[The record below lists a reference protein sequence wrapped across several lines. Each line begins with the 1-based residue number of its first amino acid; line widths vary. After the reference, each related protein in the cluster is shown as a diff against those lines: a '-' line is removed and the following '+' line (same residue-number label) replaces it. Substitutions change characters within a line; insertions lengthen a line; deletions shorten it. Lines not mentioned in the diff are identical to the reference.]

1 MAISIKF
8 TKFDN
13 TPWGFRLAGGSDFPQ
28 PLTVIRVTEESLAE
42 CMGLKVGDVVVR
54 LNDQAI
60 GGLTHGQAHEE
71 LVRAGNNFVLGIQR
85 EGDPHK
91 ALEGLSEENIV
102 PYKIP
107 LAELP
112 PVFPEQILKEET
124 VIEQCEEITYEE
136 KTVVEAE
143 PEVEP
148 LPEKPKDENSE
159 IVPNQN
165 LTDDEIAQLILE
177 EEELLDDKGVLGV
190 NFKKLRPRATVL
202 KQSKVIEELQNIATA
217 EPPLVEQLRRT
228 SVFLQKPQRPIPQ
241 PRKKEEQLE
250 ETEVES
256 YRVVITK
263 QKKRTV
269 TDRLLEK
276 GLLKPEEQ
284 KTPEPPTPE
293 VIMASCET
301 VSRIEETILPR
312 EEDESCELR
321 AFEQLEAVGSEP
333 LLEFPSTS
341 SPSDAIEPETVVVVA
356 RLEIAAPAQPSKR
369 REAAVVARRPLS
381 KRKSKGFY
389 TRGHYFRRCLFGKKS
404 LSDAK
409 KPARARS
416 TLREHPQQNVVE
428 DVPLDSEPPEGTSRC
443 GIIEKSP
450 RFRVKGRYLETYL
463 KREDNWMRRMVD
475 GLLDKPESFSSS
487 RLFDRLISRKEVSW
501 RRTRYGERILAR
513 SVEFVAVRLRSDLL
527 AYLEQG
533 GSVDALNPAQSRIRK
548 RFYLKGRYFQ
558 RILWR
563 NVARLVNY
571 LKGVS
576 SSRDVP
582 RRDRRRSSMIK
593 MKGRYVEKCLQSGLF
608 SRAATRPIVV
618 SSKRKLF
625 ARTRYAERILK
636 KHFESL
642 GVIVGYLRGQ
652 ILRAI
657 SDSSALASQSC
668 LSDREDRA
676 AFSDLLRSS
685 KDFISTEVFH
695 RGSRRLSRP
704 LCRASVP
711 EPSSFALL
719 RDLVLDWLP
728 AKLTGRF
735 ADRATIAEKKA
746 ASLDVDRD
754 GRRLSFVPTI
764 LYEGL
769 TNRIGV
775 DFTRLVAYAFVP
787 CTSIILLYMYK

>member
-28 PLTVIRVTEESLAE
+28 PLTVIRVTEGSLAE

-54 LNDQAI
+54 LNDQPI
-60 GGLTHGQAHEE
+60 GSLTHGQAHEE
-71 LVRAGNNFVLGIQR
+71 LMRAGNNFALGIQR

-91 ALEGLSEENIV
+91 ALEGLSDDNIV

-124 VIEQCEEITYEE
+124 VIEQYEETTYEE
-136 KTVVEAE
+136 TTTEEAK

-148 LPEKPKDENSE
+148 LPDKPKDENSE

-177 EEELLDDKGVLGV
+177 EEELLDEKGVLGV

-202 KQSKVIEELQNIATA
+202 RQSKVIEELQNIATA
-217 EPPLVEQLRRT
+217 EPPLVEQLKRT

-241 PRKKEEQLE
+241 PRKKEEDPVE
-250 ETEVES
+250 EVEVES

-263 QKKRTV
+263 QKKRSV

-276 GLLKPEEQ
+276 GLLKPEER
-284 KTPEPPTPE
+284 KTPEPRTPE
-293 VIMASCET
+293 VIMAGCET
-301 VSRIEETILPR
+301 VALIEQTIVPASSL
-312 EEDESCELR
+312 EDESCSACPL
-321 AFEQLEAVGSEP
+321 EQLEQ
-333 LLEFPSTS
+333 FS
-341 SPSDAIEPETVVVVA
+341 SKSFSSASPELVESVEPEALVVLCSEV
-356 RLEIAAPAQPSKR
+356 APAQPSRR
-369 REAAVVARRPLS
+369 RENVTITRRPSS
-381 KRKSKGFY
+381 KRKPKGFY

-404 LSDAK
+404 LSE
-409 KPARARS
+409 PRRPSRVRS
-416 TLREHPQQNVVE
+416 SLKDYPPRDVAE
-428 DVPLDSEPPEGTSRC
+428 DVSGGFEQLEDSSRR
-443 GIIEKSP
+443 GSIERSA
-450 RFRVKGRYLETYL
+450 RYRVKGRYLETYL

-475 GLLDKPESFSSS
+475 GLIEKPDSFSSS
-487 RLFDRLISRKEVSW
+487 KLFDRLVAGKEVSW
-501 RRTRYGERILAR
+501 RRTRYAEKILAR
-513 SVEFVAVRLRSDLL
+513 SVAFVAIRLRSDVL
-527 AYLEQG
+527 AYLERG
-533 GSVDALNPAQSRIRK
+533 GSVDALNPSFGRIRK

-558 RILWR
+558 RIFWR
-563 NVARLVNY
+563 NVVRLINY

-576 SSRDVP
+576 STRDLP
-582 RRDRRRSSMIK
+582 RRDRRRSSAMIR
-593 MKGRYVEKCLQSGLF
+593 MKGRYVEKCLF
-608 SRAATRPIVV
+608 ARAATRPPSVAV
-618 SSKRKLF
+618 SSKRKLL
-625 ARTRYAERILK
+625 ARARYAERILK

-642 GVIVGYLRGQ
+642 GLIVGYLRAQ
-652 ILRAI
+652 ILRAS
-657 SDSSALASQSC
+657 SDSSLASQHSRD
-668 LSDREDRA
+668 DRDS
-676 AFSDLLRSS
+676 FSELVRSS

-695 RGSRRLSRP
+695 RGSRRLSRSS
-704 LCRASVP
+704 CRNSVS
-711 EPSSFALL
+711 EPSAFALL
-719 RDLVLDWLP
+719 RDFVLDRLP
-728 AKLTGRF
+728 NKLTGRTVES
-735 ADRATIAEKKA
+735 AAIAEKKA
-746 ASLDVDRD
+746 TSLDVDRD

>member
-28 PLTVIRVTEESLAE
+28 PLTVIRVTEGSLAE

-60 GGLTHGQAHEE
+60 GSLTHGQAHEE
-71 LVRAGNNFVLGIQR
+71 VVRAGNNFVLGIQR
-85 EGDPHK
+85 EGDPQK

-124 VIEQCEEITYEE
+124 VVEQYEEITYEE
-136 KTVVEAE
+136 KTAEEAK

-148 LPEKPKDENSE
+148 LPDKPKDENSE

-241 PRKKEEQLE
+241 PRKKEEEGE
-250 ETEVES
+250 EIEVES

-276 GLLKPEEQ
+276 GLLKPEEP

-293 VIMASCET
+293 VNMASCET
-301 VSRIEETILPR
+301 VVRIEETILPLG
-312 EEDESCELR
+312 EDKSCELHSI
-321 AFEQLEAVGSEP
+321 EQLEVVDSES
-333 LLEFPSTS
+333 LEFPSTS
-341 SPSDAIEPETVVVVA
+341 SPPIVIEPETVVVGH
-356 RLEIAAPAQPSKR
+356 LEAVAPAQPSKR
-369 REAAVVARRPLS
+369 REAAVAARRPLI

-409 KPARARS
+409 KPVRAKS
-416 TLREHPQQNVVE
+416 SFREQPQQDVVE
-428 DVPLDSEPPEGTSRC
+428 NVPLDSEAPKEELRC
-443 GIIEKSP
+443 DIVEKSP
-450 RFRVKGRYLETYL
+450 RYRVKGRYLETYL
-463 KREDNWMRRMVD
+463 KSEDNWMRRMVD

-487 RLFDRLISRKEVSW
+487 RLFDRLVSRKEVSW

-513 SVEFVAVRLRSDLL
+513 TVEFVAIRLRSDLL

-533 GSVDALNPAQSRIRK
+533 GSMDALNPAKSVIRK

-558 RILWR
+558 RILWM

-593 MKGRYVEKCLQSGLF
+593 MKGRYVEKCLQNGLF
-608 SRAATRPIVV
+608 SRAATRPFVV

-625 ARTRYAERILK
+625 PRTRYGERILK

-642 GVIVGYLRGQ
+642 GVIVGYLRDQ

-657 SDSSALASQSC
+657 SDSSALGSRSC

-676 AFSDLLRSS
+676 AFSDLVRSS

-704 LCRASVP
+704 CCRASDS
-711 EPSSFALL
+711 ETSSFAFL
-719 RDLVLDWLP
+719 RDLVLDRLP
-728 AKLTGRF
+728 AKITGRS
-735 ADRATIAEKKA
+735 ADRPVIAEKKA
-746 ASLDVDRD
+746 TSLDVDRD

-787 CTSIILLYMYK
+787 CTSIILLYLYK